1 MKYKIGIVNIGV
13 NNLKSVLSFF
23 LKFGDVKIIET
34 NKNNNSLK
42 NIDLL
47 ILPGNGSFA
56 YGSEFLVK
64 NNLIDEIKNFQNKII
79 GICLGMQLLF
89 QESEESP
96 NFKGIGMINGTVK
109 KINSKK
115 FKLPLLGWYSCVDHQ
130 NKKYNY
136 FFNNSFICNPLDKS
150 IINQKIDTNIELLPS
165 CIKFKNIY
173 GLQFHPEKSS
183 KNGYNLITDIL
194 NE

>member
-1 MKYKIGIVNIGV
+1 M
-13 NNLKSVLSFF
+13 
-23 LKFGDVKIIET
+23 KFGNVRIIEI
-34 NKNNNSLK
+34 NQNNNSLK

-56 YGSEFLVK
+56 YGSDFLIK

-96 NFKGIGMINGTVK
+96 NFKGIGLINGNVRRIK
-109 KINSKK
+109 SKN
-115 FKLPLLGWYSCVDHQ
+115 FKLPLLGWYSCVNNQ
-130 NKKYNY
+130 NQKHNY
-136 FFNNSFICNPLDKS
+136 FFNNSLCNPEDKS
-150 IINQKIDTNIELLPS
+150 IITQKIDTNIEQLPS
-165 CIKFKNIY
+165 CIKYKNIWIAIPSRKK
-173 GLQFHPEKSS
+173 L
-183 KNGYNLITDIL
+183 KNGYNLISNIL